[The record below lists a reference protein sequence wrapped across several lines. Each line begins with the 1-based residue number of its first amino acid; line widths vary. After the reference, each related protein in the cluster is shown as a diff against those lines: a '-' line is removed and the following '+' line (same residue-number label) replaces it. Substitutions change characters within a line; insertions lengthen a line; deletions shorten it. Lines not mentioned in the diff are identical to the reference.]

1 MRAFVI
7 VDLGFGD
14 AGKGLLTDFL
24 VRRFEAGLV
33 VRYNGGAQAGHN
45 VIAPDGRHHTF
56 SQFGAGTF
64 VPNVRTY
71 LSRHVVIDPLA
82 LMVEGDALEAKGVPD
97 VFSRLRISD
106 QALVI
111 TPFQRA
117 ANRVREMARG
127 ANRHGSCGIGVG
139 ETVEDAL
146 ASPELR
152 IVAGD
157 LNHPAL
163 LRQKLDA
170 VRDLKRGQIVAFCK
184 ENSFDPTSVREF
196 ETFEIDELIDR
207 WIAAIAR
214 IGEFGLIMPDSNL
227 DGWMQDSN
235 NIVFEGAQGV
245 LLDADAGF
253 HPYTTWSRSTT
264 ANAVELIEQAI
275 PDADIFKIGVLRA
288 YAVRHGPGPFPTETS
303 DLTPIIS
310 EHNEQNNWQGAV
322 RYGWFDA
329 VLTRY
334 ALNAVGGVNA
344 LAITHMDILPRL
356 ENWQYCS
363 GYQGMHIAGTPPIDD
378 NLTDLHLPASLSL
391 AERTRFTQAL
401 SKATPIVNKA
411 NPDEK
416 TVIREIERLTGQQVS
431 VVSHGPSTENVQ
443 IVEKKIASAGL

>member
-127 ANRHGSCGIGVG
+127 ADRHGSCGIGVG

-146 ASPELR
+146 ASPEIR

-157 LNHPAL
+157 LNRPAL

-170 VRDLKRGQIVAFCK
+170 VRDVKREQIIAFCK

-264 ANAVELIEQAI
+264 ANAVELIEQVI
-275 PDADIFKIGVLRA
+275 PDADIFKIGVLRS
-288 YAVRHGPGPFPTETS
+288 YAVRHGPGPFPTETTN
-303 DLTPIIS
+303 LTPIIS
-310 EHNEQNNWQGAV
+310 EHNQRNDWQGTV

-329 VLTRY
+329 VLARY
-334 ALNAVGGVNA
+334 ALNVTGGVDA
-344 LAITHMDILPRL
+344 LAITHIDILPRL

-363 GYQGMHIAGTPPIDD
+363 GYQGMHIAGTPPTNDT
-378 NLTDLHLPASLSL
+378 LTDLHLPASLSL
-391 AERTRFTQAL
+391 AKRTQFTHAL
-401 SKATPIVNKA
+401 SKAAPNVNKA
-411 NPDEK
+411 NPDEE
-416 TVIREIERLTGQQVS
+416 TVIREIERLTGHQVAI
-431 VVSHGPSTENVQ
+431 VSHGPGAENVQ
-443 IVEKKIASAGL
+443 VIDSRLS